1 MPRPLCFTIMPYGR
15 KPTQAEAGYGPQDRC
30 YVPVIKALGYQPIR
44 ADQDTGALIITQ
56 MLERPYFADLVL
68 ADMTVANRN
77 VYYEVGIR
85 HAMKEKGC
93 VLLAADWSRQLFDV
107 AQMRTVRYP
116 LPEGMITE
124 QTAQAFASA
133 VKDAI
138 PRCAAGASPVYESI
152 RGYPSNV
159 GEQAASTMK
168 DQMTQVAI
176 FQAESPTKRVQFDV
190 FLCYNK
196 QDKVAVRRL
205 NETLKDAGITTWL
218 DEEQIKPGDIW
229 QRKLE
234 EIISSVPAVL
244 VIVGDSKIGPFQD
257 VEEMSIITEF
267 VRRGCKVIPVFIG
280 SPSQTIPGLPLMLKP
295 FMWSDLRGDD
305 GHQVAEIIS
314 TLRTPDGA

>member
-1 MPRPLCFTIMPYGR
+1 MGT
-15 KPTQAEAGYGPQDRC
+15 AA
-30 YVPVIKALGYQPIR
+30 A
-44 ADQDTGALIITQ
+44 II
-56 MLERPYFADLVL
+56 
-68 ADMTVANRN
+68 
-77 VYYEVGIR
+77 
-85 HAMKEKGC
+85 
-93 VLLAADWSRQLFDV
+93 AADWSKQGFDV
-107 AQMRTVRYP
+107 VQMRTVRYP

-124 QTAQAFASA
+124 QTAQAFGSA
-133 VKDAI
+133 VKGEIQRRAADAS
-138 PRCAAGASPVYESI
+138 SPVYKSI

-205 NETLKDAGITTWL
+205 NETLKKEGIRTWL

-229 QRKLE
+229 QRKIE

-257 VEEMSIITEF
+257 MEQMSIITEF
-267 VRRGCKVIPVFIG
+267 VRRGCKVVPVFIG
-280 SPSQTIPGLPLMLKP
+280 SPSQTIPGLPLLLKP
-295 FMWSDLRGDD
+295 FMWSDLREHD

-314 TLRTPDGA
+314 TLRTLDRA